1 MYRSYSLNSR
11 SLYLSHLKK
20 KSNFQNQSIVNQHKS
35 LKKFPY
41 NTFLSPLWFPF
52 GFWHCHLKNNITAI
66 EGCPL
71 HPAHHVLLLANISQD
86 LLTVQIFM
94 RLTLFAFNIMP
105 RTTVAKINLRF
116 WLVLASSLII
126 ICFVDQNNPNV
137 TVQRAHFEGFFTIQ
151 SITLELINGKLKK
164 RFSNAS
170 RFSMHMMVTGE
181 AFIFF

>member
-1 MYRSYSLNSR
+1 MLHFLKWWRGSILISSKKFVPLYNKNSTCTD
-11 SLYLSHLKK
+11 LTVWTADLSISRTRKK

-86 LLTVQIFM
+86 LLTVC
-94 RLTLFAFNIMP
+94 
-105 RTTVAKINLRF
+105 RF
-116 WLVLASSLII
+116 LCVWHLLHSISCPEQLSPKLI
-126 ICFVDQNNPNV
+126 
-137 TVQRAHFEGFFTIQ
+137 
-151 SITLELINGKLKK
+151 
-164 RFSNAS
+164 
-170 RFSMHMMVTGE
+170 
-181 AFIFF
+181 